1 MLEMNIRPIRNDD
14 DHAAALE
21 DMKGLWNAAEGTP
34 DHDRLAVLIALVHDY
49 EERRWPIGKD
59 LDPVQAIE
67 AAMAA
72 EGRTQADLAAL
83 IGKNRA
89 TEILRRKRPLTLG
102 MIRKLNKAWHI
113 PAERLVQD
121 YELRA

>member
-1 MLEMNIRPIRNDD
+1 MDIRPIKNDE

-21 DMKGLWNAAEGTP
+21 DMKGLWSAAEGTP
-34 DHDRLAVLIALVHDY
+34 EYDRLAVMIALVHDY
-49 EERRWPIGKD
+49 EERRWLIGKD

-67 AAMAA
+67 AAMEA
-72 EGRTQADLAAL
+72 EGRTQSDLAAL
-83 IGKNRA
+83 IGKSRA

-113 PAERLVQD
+113 PAERLVQE

>member
-1 MLEMNIRPIRNDD
+1 MDIRPIKNDE

-21 DMKGLWNAAEGTP
+21 EMKGLWHAAEGTP
-34 DHDRLAVLIALVHDY
+34 EYDRLAVMIAIVHDY
-49 EERRWPIGKD
+49 EERRWPIAKH

-67 AAMAA
+67 AAMEA
-72 EGRTQADLAAL
+72 EGRTQSDLAAL
-83 IGKNRA
+83 IGKSRA
-89 TEILRRKRPLTLG
+89 TEILRRRRPLTLS

-113 PAERLVQD
+113 PAERLVQE

>member
-1 MLEMNIRPIRNDD
+1 MDIRPIKNDE

-21 DMKGLWNAAEGTP
+21 DLKGLWDAAEGTP
-34 DHDRLAVLIALVHDY
+34 DHDRLAVMLTLVHDY

-59 LDPVQAIE
+59 LDPVEAIE

-72 EGRTQADLAAL
+72 EGRTQTDLAAL
-83 IGKNRA
+83 IGKSRA
-89 TEILRRKRPLTLG
+89 TEILHRKRPLTLA

-113 PAERLVQD
+113 PADRLVQE
-121 YELRA
+121 YQLRA